1 MEPKSKQKG
10 DIEKIDKY
18 ISYQLPN
25 RFKIIGLILFI
36 VSFISVPLIS
46 IYLEN
51 NKYQELFQRIGS
63 TIAILSLLMIAISK
77 EKVEDELI
85 AKIRMQS
92 YHYAVI
98 GTVLGYLSLPFIFY
112 IISFSFAT
120 APKMEGSKDIPIFGV
135 LLFMQILTFKK
146 LKRAYNEK

>member
-1 MEPKSKQKG
+1 METKLKQVG

-18 ISYQLPN
+18 TSYQLPN
-25 RFKIIGLILFI
+25 RFKIIGLILFVI
-36 VSFISVPLIS
+36 SFISVPLIS

-51 NKYQELFQRIGS
+51 NKHQDLFQRIIS
-63 TIAILSLLMIAISK
+63 TVAILSLLVIAISK

-98 GTVLGYLSLPFIFY
+98 ATVIGYLSLPFIFY
-112 IISFSFAT
+112 IISFSFST
-120 APKMEGSKDIPIFGV
+120 APKMEAVKDIPIFGV
-135 LLFMQILTFKK
+135 LLCTQILTFRK
-146 LKRAYNEK
+146 LKKAYNEE

>member
-1 MEPKSKQKG
+1 MELKPKQEG

-25 RFKIIGLILFI
+25 RFKIIGVILFI
-36 VSFISVPLIS
+36 VSIFSVLIIS
-46 IYLEN
+46 ICVEN
-51 NKYQELFQRIGS
+51 NNYLDLFQRIGW
-63 TIAILSLLMIAISK
+63 TMAILSLLAISISK
-77 EKVEDELI
+77 EKIEDELI

-98 GTVLGYLSLPFIFY
+98 ATVIGYLSLPFIFY
-112 IISFSFAT
+112 IISFSFSNG
-120 APKMEGSKDIPIFGV
+120 PKMEAIKDIPIFGV
-135 LLFMQILTFKK
+135 LLFTQIFTFHK

>member
-1 MEPKSKQKG
+1 MEPKVKQEG
-10 DIEKIDKY
+10 DIEKINKY

-51 NKYQELFQRIGS
+51 NKYQDLFQRIGS
-63 TIAILSLLMIAISK
+63 TLAILSLLMIAISK
-77 EKVEDELI
+77 EKIEDELI

-98 GTVLGYLSLPFIFY
+98 GTVVANLSLPFFNY
-112 IISFSFAT
+112 LISFSFSAD
-120 APKMEGSKDIPIFGV
+120 PKIEGIKDTPIFGV
-135 LLFMQILTFKK
+135 LLFLQILTFRK
-146 LKRAYNEK
+146 LKKAYNEE

>member
-1 MEPKSKQKG
+1 MELKPKQEG

-36 VSFISVPLIS
+36 VSIISVLIIS
-46 IYLEN
+46 ICVEN
-51 NKYQELFQRIGS
+51 NNYLDLFQRIGW
-63 TIAILSLLMIAISK
+63 TMAILSLLAISISK
-77 EKVEDELI
+77 EKIEDELI

-98 GTVLGYLSLPFIFY
+98 TTVIFYLLFPFIGYVILFC
-112 IISFSFAT
+112 FST
-120 APKMEGSKDIPIFGV
+120 APKMEGNKDIPIF
-135 LLFMQILTFKK
+135 LLLLLTQILTFRK
-146 LKRAYNEK
+146 LKKAYNEE

>member
-1 MEPKSKQKG
+1 MELKPKQEG

-36 VSFISVPLIS
+36 VSIISVLIIS
-46 IYLEN
+46 ICVEN
-51 NKYQELFQRIGS
+51 NNYLDLLQRIGW
-63 TIAILSLLMIAISK
+63 TTAILSLLAIAISK
-77 EKVEDELI
+77 EKIEDELI
-85 AKIRMQS
+85 MQS

-98 GTVLGYLSLPFIFY
+98 TTVIFYLSFPFISYVILFC
-112 IISFSFAT
+112 FST
-120 APKMEGSKDIPIFGV
+120 APKMEAIKDIPIF
-135 LLFMQILTFKK
+135 LLLLLTQILTFRK

>member
-1 MEPKSKQKG
+1 MEPKLKQKG

-36 VSFISVPLIS
+36 VSVISVPFIS

-51 NKYQELFQRIGS
+51 NNYQDLFQRIGW
-63 TIAILSLLMIAISK
+63 TMAILSLLAISISK

-98 GTVLGYLSLPFIFY
+98 STVIGYLSLPLIFY
-112 IISFSFAT
+112 IISFSFLST
-120 APKMEGSKDIPIFGV
+120 PKMEAIKDIPIFGV
-135 LLFMQILTFKK
+135 LLLTQILTFQK

>member
-1 MEPKSKQKG
+1 MELKSKQEG

-25 RFKIIGLILFI
+25 RFKIIGVILFI
-36 VSFISVPLIS
+36 VSIFSVPIIS
-46 IYLEN
+46 IYFEN
-51 NKYQELFQRIGS
+51 NSYLDLFKRIGW
-63 TIAILSLLMIAISK
+63 TMAILSLLAIAISK

-98 GTVLGYLSLPFIFY
+98 TTVIFYLSFPFIGYVILFC
-112 IISFSFAT
+112 FST
-120 APKMEGSKDIPIFGV
+120 APKMEATKDIPIFI
-135 LLFMQILTFKK
+135 LLLLTQIFTFHK

>member
-1 MEPKSKQKG
+1 MELKAKQEG

-36 VSFISVPLIS
+36 VSIISVPFIS

-51 NKYQELFQRIGS
+51 NKYQDLFQRIGW
-63 TIAILSLLMIAISK
+63 TIVILSLLTIAISK

-98 GTVLGYLSLPFIFY
+98 ATVIGYLSLPFIFY
-112 IISFSFAT
+112 IISFSFSI
-120 APKMEGSKDIPIFGV
+120 APKIEGVKDIPIFGF
-135 LLFMQILTFKK
+135 LLFTQILTFQK

>member
-1 MEPKSKQKG
+1 MELKPKQEG

-25 RFKIIGLILFI
+25 RFKIIGVILFI
-36 VSFISVPLIS
+36 VSIISVLIIS

-51 NKYQELFQRIGS
+51 NNYLDLFKRIGW
-63 TIAILSLLMIAISK
+63 TMAILSLLAIAISK
-77 EKVEDELI
+77 EKIEDELI

-98 GTVLGYLSLPFIFY
+98 TTVIFYLSFPFIGYVILFC
-112 IISFSFAT
+112 FST
-120 APKMEGSKDIPIFGV
+120 APKMEAIKDIPIFFC
-135 LLFMQILTFKK
+135 LLLTQILTFHK

>member
-1 MEPKSKQKG
+1 MELKAKQEG

-18 ISYQLPN
+18 ISYQLAN

-36 VSFISVPLIS
+36 VSVISVPFIS
-46 IYLEN
+46 IFLEN
-51 NKYQELFQRIGS
+51 NNYQDLFQRIGWTS
-63 TIAILSLLMIAISK
+63 AILSLLAISISK

-98 GTVLGYLSLPFIFY
+98 ATVIGYLSLPFIFY
-112 IISFSFAT
+112 IISFSFST
-120 APKMEGSKDIPIFGV
+120 SPKIEAIKDIPIFGV
-135 LLFMQILTFKK
+135 LLFTQILTFQK
-146 LKRAYNEK
+146 LKKAYNEE

>member
-1 MEPKSKQKG
+1 MEPEIKQEG
-10 DIEKIDKY
+10 NIAKINKY
-18 ISYQLPN
+18 INYQLPN
-25 RFKIIGLILFI
+25 RFKIIGFILFI
-36 VSFISVPLIS
+36 VSVISVPLIS

-51 NKYQELFQRIGS
+51 NKYQDLFQRIGS

-98 GTVLGYLSLPFIFY
+98 GTVIGYLSLPFISY

-120 APKMEGSKDIPIFGV
+120 APKMEDNKDIPIFGC
-135 LLFMQILTFKK
+135 LLVMQILTFRK
-146 LKRAYNEK
+146 LKKAYNEE